1 MLRDVS
7 AADTTATFLG
17 RKVRLPVMLA
27 PVGGMESFAP
37 EGAAAAARA
46 AAQFG
51 VPQMLSSVCQ
61 PGLEATAA
69 AADTL
74 RVFQLYVRGDDA
86 WVDDWGR
93 RAREHG
99 FSAFCFTVDSAS
111 YSRRERDLVGRFV
124 KPWRAN
130 AAAGMKYQAA
140 LSWDQVKRFKDRHD
154 LPMILKGIATVE
166 DAEIAVRHGVQVI
179 YVSNHGG
186 RQLDHGLGSAA
197 VLPEIVAA
205 VGGRAEV
212 WVDGGFM
219 RGSDVVKAIALGAR
233 CVGLGRLTCLG
244 LAAAGVPGLVRA
256 LELLEEE
263 IRICLMLLGVT
274 SLAELTPAHLAA
286 APPVRSRRRSAR
298 FRSSARISARLV
310 EDQPHQRRRQ
320 RRHVGDQQQ
329 HQHRRGHER
338 DERARDRADAG
349 VRELGGD
356 EERPADRRRVERD
369 REVRGHHHAEVD
381 EVDVERL
388 GERQE
393 ERRGQQQR
401 RQRLDEDAEQ
411 EQRQVHEQQEHP
423 LLMRD
428 RLDPL
433 GELHRHLLGGQQP
446 RHRGRRAEH
455 EHHHRARLER
465 AEQEPRQVAPGD
477 VAVQEERHGD
487 AVDDRDRRPTR
498 SA

>member
-1 MLRDVS
+1 MNDTTTEQFLTLQEIVAAARANLAPGPWGYLIGGAETETTMRRNRLALDSIAFRPRVLRDVS

-37 EGAAAAARA
+37 EGAAARA

-124 KPWRAN
+124 KPWRA
-130 AAAGMKYQAA
+130 AAATGAKYQAA
-140 LSWDQVKRFKDRHD
+140 LSWDQVKRFQDRHD
-154 LPMILKGIATVE
+154 LPIILKGIATVE
-166 DAEIAVRHGVQVI
+166 DAALAVRHGVQVI

-233 CVGLGRLTCLG
+233 CVGLGRLACLG
-244 LAAAGVPGLVRA
+244 LAAGGVPGLVRA

-274 SLAELTPAHLAA
+274 SLAELTPAHLVA
-286 APPVRSRRRSAR
+286 APPVCEPSAL
-298 FRSSARISARLV
+298 SAFPL
-310 EDQPHQRRRQ
+310 
-320 RRHVGDQQQ
+320 
-329 HQHRRGHER
+329 
-338 DERARDRADAG
+338 
-349 VRELGGD
+349 
-356 EERPADRRRVERD
+356 
-369 REVRGHHHAEVD
+369 
-381 EVDVERL
+381 L
-388 GERQE
+388 GE
-393 ERRGQQQR
+393 
-401 RQRLDEDAEQ
+401 D
-411 EQRQVHEQQEHP
+411 
-423 LLMRD
+423 
-428 RLDPL
+428 L
-433 GELHRHLLGGQQP
+433 GP
-446 RHRGRRAEH
+446 A
-455 EHHHRARLER
+455 
-465 AEQEPRQVAPGD
+465 
-477 VAVQEERHGD
+477 
-487 AVDDRDRRPTR
+487 
-498 SA
+498 S